1 MYERTTQKIIYI
13 INFTI
18 SDISFF
24 LCFHFYMFDKL
35 LHHFTLLQKPIQ
47 YLPEFKNPCWKN
59 GTQLHCLPYFMLIGM
74 DKCGSTDLFD
84 RLIKHPEILGNG
96 KNSTKPS
103 DNKETKW
110 WSWLRYGK

>member
-1 MYERTTQKIIYI
+1 
-13 INFTI
+13 
-18 SDISFF
+18 
-24 LCFHFYMFDKL
+24 MFDKL